1 MVYISEAPFGDWEL
15 LIIMKIKP
23 RSSNSSGFG
32 HDFEFGSQCGV
43 DLKINICHIVVLVN
57 GTNTIKLINILD
69 GC

>member
-1 MVYISEAPFGDWEL
+1 MVYISEAPVGDWEL
-15 LIIMKIKP
+15 LNLMKINP

-32 HDFEFGSQCGV
+32 LDFEFGSQCGV
-43 DLKINICHIVVLVN
+43 DLKVTIYHIVGLVN